1 MPRQYRVF
9 IPSSGALMMA
19 WPPTAL
25 AAAGRALALAAAIAV
40 TLPVWNAA
48 RAERLV
54 IDQTQHLIAIT
65 TRFRETNVDL
75 FGAIQGTD
83 GDVVVTVRGPEME
96 QLVRRKQR
104 LAGLWLNGDKMI
116 FRDVPAYYAVA
127 ASRPLHLI
135 ASREVLARSEIG
147 VGSLRLEPVGDGA
160 ARPPDQVEAF
170 RAALIRSMQRSRLY
184 NTELAPVTFVDE
196 KRFRAT
202 LQFPVS
208 VSQGIYQ
215 VGVFLLQG
223 GQVVDAQRNPMV
235 ISRVGLEADLYDF
248 AASQPTL
255 YAAIAAVIALV
266 SGYLAGL
273 AGLMFPNEAR

>member
-1 MPRQYRVF
+1 
-9 IPSSGALMMA
+9 MMA